1 MRSRAVIAT
10 SSYAVYLTIP
20 IVNGYEKLQN
30 QTDTELLSPT
40 RAPQQDQFYSRKE
53 FDSLVSDM
61 KDSINSFWIITAA
74 ANIVLMQMG
83 FAFVEVGSIHR
94 KNTTNILYKNLVDTF
109 CGAMGFYAFG
119 FAFANFANGGLS
131 GNGSF
136 FCVNLERE

>member
-1 MRSRAVIAT
+1 
-10 SSYAVYLTIP
+10 
-20 IVNGYEKLQN
+20 
-30 QTDTELLSPT
+30 
-40 RAPQQDQFYSRKE
+40 
-53 FDSLVSDM
+53 M

-74 ANIVLMQMG
+74 ANIILMQLG

-119 FAFANFANGGLS
+119 YAFANFANGGLS

-136 FCVNLERE
+136 FCVDLEREQYLQWIF